1 VSLGSASPL
10 LPDFFTLAHDYPVL
24 FALASAGAI
33 SVVVFVTWGLLRAYG
48 DIYEE
53 YCNLRRRCAEAR
65 RRLRQEIG
73 SG

>member
-1 VSLGSASPL
+1 VLTNWQNL
-10 LPDFFTLAHDYPVL
+10 FTIFHDYPVL
-24 FALASAGAI
+24 FALAAAGAI
-33 SVVVFVTWGLLRAYG
+33 TVVVFVVSGLLRAFG

-65 RRLRQEIG
+65 RRLRQEIE